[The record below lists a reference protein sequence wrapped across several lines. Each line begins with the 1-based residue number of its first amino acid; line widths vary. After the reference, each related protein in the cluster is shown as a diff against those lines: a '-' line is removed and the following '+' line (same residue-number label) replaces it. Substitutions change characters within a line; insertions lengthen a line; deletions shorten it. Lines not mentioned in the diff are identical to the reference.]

1 MRMASLLRSLLVSL
15 SLLVPGAA
23 VAQASLA
30 PADARAVR
38 EVIEA
43 QLDAFRKDDAAKAF
57 SLATPGIRENFGSP
71 ERFIEMVRSSYAA
84 VYRPSSVAFEAPVV
98 LEGQVVQPVRLTD
111 AQGRAWIALY
121 PMQKQPDGQW
131 RTNGCQLARLP
142 GQQV

>member
-1 MRMASLLRSLLVSL
+1 MLRSLL
-15 SLLVPGAA
+15 LVIALAPIS
-23 VAQASLA
+23 VMAQATLA

-43 QLDAFRKDDAAKAF
+43 QIDAFRNDDAAKAF

-84 VYRPSSVAFEAPVV
+84 VYRPSSVAFDAPVV

-111 AQGRAWIALY
+111 AQGRAWLALY
-121 PMQKQPDGQW
+121 PMQQQPDGSW

-142 GQQV
+142 GQQI